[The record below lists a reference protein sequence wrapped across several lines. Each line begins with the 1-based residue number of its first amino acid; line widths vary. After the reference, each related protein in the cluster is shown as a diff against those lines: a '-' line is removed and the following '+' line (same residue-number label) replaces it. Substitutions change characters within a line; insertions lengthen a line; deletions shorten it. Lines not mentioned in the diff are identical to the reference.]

1 MSATVI
7 ERLSLALV
15 ILLLLSGPAA
25 AVDDEYAIMHPD
37 ATQLAAWNAAYGR
50 APAVDPG
57 PPRLRSLVAGDGS
70 RDLLPYLDYVPADRN
85 QGRAGNCWA
94 WAGTGVLEIAHAV
107 QGGVRDRLSI
117 EYLDAN
123 YHPSSPQ
130 YRWAGD
136 GGFLDDFAAFYTS
149 TGTAVPWSNPNADY
163 RDGGWWCAEN
173 GRSLVPAYAIETDP
187 HYRIDSI
194 LTERVVTRHV
204 GREQAIA
211 NLKAVLD
218 RDRAVWVA
226 FYLPNATAWQAFYD
240 FWGSG
245 AEDGASWNPD
255 PWVNAPYEEDGG
267 GGGHAVL
274 CVGYDDTDPDDRYWV
289 MLNSWGSRPG
299 RPNGLFRVSM
309 DLDYDATVDLFDQ
322 DAAAMLWM
330 TEEVAFS
337 PSTAPTPRAIDALPC
352 VITEPGSYYLVRDQV
367 GLVAPCAVEIRAS
380 GVTLDGGGHTVGAAP
395 GAGQYGVLVYGP
407 AGLANVTVTDLSLTG
422 WDEGLAYYGVDGGSI
437 DGCTVAGSTFAGLSL
452 DGGTR
457 NISIRRCGLA
467 GNGLGV
473 FIRNSHDANIERTEI
488 TGSATAGISLYASG
502 GNRIA
507 DNRLVNRVNVRF
519 DGAVLSNAWNGL
531 KTAGPNMVGGPFMGG
546 NYWGRPDRTGW
557 SDSHWDEDRDGIADG
572 PYDLRGDGTNV
583 DLLPLVHYVPAAPSV
598 VPGGSGRPAD
608 LDGDGWCEDVNGNGR
623 SDFADVTLFFG
634 RMEWIGISEPLPL
647 FDFNGNDR
655 IDFQDV
661 VLLFRL
667 L

>member
-7 ERLSLALV
+7 ERLFLALV
-15 ILLLLSGPAA
+15 LLLLLAGPAA
-25 AVDDEYAIMHPD
+25 AGDDEYAIMHPD
-37 ATQLAAWNAAYGR
+37 AAQLAAWNAAYGR
-50 APAVDPG
+50 APAADAG
-57 PPRLRSLVAGDGS
+57 PPRLRSLATANGS
-70 RDLLPYLDYVPADRN
+70 QDLLPYLDYVPADRD

-123 YHPSSPQ
+123 YRPSSPQ

-173 GRSLVPAYAIETDP
+173 GRSLVPAYAIGTDP
-187 HYRIDSI
+187 HYRIASI
-194 LTERVVTRHV
+194 QAERVVTRHV
-204 GREQAIA
+204 GQEQAIA
-211 NLKAVLD
+211 NIKTVLD

-226 FYLPNATAWQAFYD
+226 FYLPNATAWQAFYA

-289 MLNSWGSRPG
+289 MLNSWGVRTG

-337 PSTAPTPRAIDALPC
+337 QSTAPTPRAIDALPC
-352 VITEPGSYYLVRDQV
+352 VITEPGSYYLVQDQA
-367 GLVAPCAVEIRAS
+367 GLAAPRAVEIRAS
-380 GVTLDGGGHTVGAAP
+380 GVALDGAGHTVGAAP
-395 GAGQYGVLVYGP
+395 GAGHFGVLAYDP
-407 AGLANVTVTDLSLTG
+407 AGLANVTVTNLSLEG
-422 WDEGLAYYGVDGGSI
+422 WDEGVAYYGVDGGRI
-437 DGCTVAGSTFAGLSL
+437 DGCTVAGSSFAGVSL

-457 NISIRRCGLA
+457 NVSVLDCGIA

-473 FIRNSHDANIERTEI
+473 FIRDSHDSIVERTEI

-507 DNRLVNRVNVRF
+507 DSLLVNRVNVRF
-519 DGAVLSNAWNGL
+519 DGAVLSNAWSGPEA
-531 KTAGPNMVGGPFMGG
+531 AGPNVVGGPSTGG

-557 SDSHWDEDRDGIADG
+557 SDTHWDDDRDGFADG
-572 PYDLRGDGTNV
+572 LYDLRGDGMNV

-608 LDGDGWCEDVNGNGR
+608 LDGDGRCEDVNGNGR

-634 RMEWIGISEPLPL
+634 RMEWIAANEPLQL
-647 FDFNGNDR
+647 FDFNGNGR

-661 VLLFRL
+661 VLLFCL